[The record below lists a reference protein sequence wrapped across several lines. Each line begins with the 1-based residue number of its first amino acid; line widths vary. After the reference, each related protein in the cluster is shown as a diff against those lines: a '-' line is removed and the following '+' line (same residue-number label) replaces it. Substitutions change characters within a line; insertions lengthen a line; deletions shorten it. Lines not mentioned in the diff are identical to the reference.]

1 MNITASHN
9 NDHLLQWMAAALLLT
24 GCALAEAGIIAW
36 CASFVTLWELGAIG
50 FTYVLIAIG
59 LLFTVWQMREIGNR
73 RNHHL

>member
-1 MNITASHN
+1 MNITASRN
-9 NDHLLQWMAAALLLT
+9 NHHLLHWMAAVLLLT

-50 FTYVLIAIG
+50 FTYVLIALG

-73 RNHHL
+73 QILHL